1 MFIITTTEQGEVL
14 LSGRFDASQVE
25 HADAVLNAL
34 QTTTRVNFADL
45 VYISSAGIGILLK
58 AQKRLTRSGN
68 MLILT
73 HMNKLVRDIFRIARL
88 EIIFRIEE
96 DA

>member
-1 MFIITTTEQGEVL
+1 MFTITTTEQGEVL

-25 HADAVLNAL
+25 QADAALSKL
-34 QTTTRVNFADL
+34 QTTTRVNCAGL

-58 AQKRLTRSGN
+58 AQKRLSQSGH
-68 MLILT
+68 MLVLT

-88 EIIFRIEE
+88 EIVFRIEE